1 MTPQEI
7 QPALTACLQEL
18 HLPTMRT
25 QYQALAQQ
33 AQQETLSYESYLL
46 ELAERECQQRRQNRI
61 ERLLKESRLPLE
73 KNLQTYDLKRLPTK
87 VVQRRYARC

>member
-46 ELAERECQQRRQNRI
+46 ELAEAANASSGVRTGSSVC
-61 ERLLKESRLPLE
+61 
-73 KNLQTYDLKRLPTK
+73 
-87 VVQRRYARC
+87 